1 MLANFIAIPVM
12 LVFSVLQITAVS
24 RIVLF
29 NGTADLVLL
38 AVAAWGVRERGRNVF
53 LWALVGGLLISVTT
67 AMPLFTPIIPYM
79 FIALIARLFQDRL
92 WQAPILSLIIVVI
105 TGTLFQHIFNIIV
118 LQLNGVDI
126 GLLESLQKVTL
137 PSLLLNFFFLFP
149 IYVLISDIGKWVF
162 PEENYE

>member
-12 LVFSVLQITAVS
+12 LILSVLQITAVS

-38 AVAAWGVRERGRNVF
+38 AVAAWGVRERGKNVF
-53 LWALVGGLLISVTT
+53 LWAFIGGLLISFTS
-67 AMPLFTPIIPYM
+67 AMPLFTPIAPYM

-92 WQAPILSLIIVVI
+92 WQAPILSLIIVVFA
-105 TGTLFQHIFNIIV
+105 GTLFQHIFNIVV
-118 LQLNGVDI
+118 LQLNSVNLGFI
-126 GLLESLQKVTL
+126 ESIQKVTL

>member
-1 MLANFIAIPVM
+1 MLTNFIAIPVM
-12 LVFSVLQITAVS
+12 LVLTILQITAVS

-38 AVAAWGVRERGRNVF
+38 AVAAWGVRERGKNVF
-53 LWALVGGLLISVTT
+53 LWAFIGGLLISFTS

-79 FIALIARLFQDRL
+79 VIALIARIFQDRL
-92 WQAPILSLIIVVI
+92 WQAPILSLIIVVFA
-105 TGTLFQHIFNIIV
+105 GTLFQHIFNIV
-118 LQLNGVDI
+118 LIQLNGVNLGFI
-126 GLLESLQKVTL
+126 ESIQSVTL

-149 IYVLISDIGKWVF
+149 VYILISDIGKWVF

>member
-1 MLANFIAIPVM
+1 MLTNFIAIPVM
-12 LVFSVLQITAVS
+12 LVLTILQITAVS

-38 AVAAWGVRERGRNVF
+38 AVAAWGVRERGKNVF
-53 LWALVGGLLISVTT
+53 LWAFIGGLLISFTS

-79 FIALIARLFQDRL
+79 VIALIARIFQDRL
-92 WQAPILSLIIVVI
+92 WQAPILSLIIVVFA
-105 TGTLFQHIFNIIV
+105 GTLFQHIFNIV
-118 LQLNGVDI
+118 LIQLDGVNLGFI
-126 GLLESLQKVTL
+126 ESIQTVTL

>member
-12 LVFSVLQITAVS
+12 LVLTILQITAVS

-38 AVAAWGVRERGRNVF
+38 AVAAWGVRERGKNVF
-53 LWALVGGLLISVTT
+53 LWAFIGGLLISFTS
-67 AMPLFTPIIPYM
+67 AMPLFSPIIPYM
-79 FIALIARLFQDRL
+79 VIALIARIFQDRL
-92 WQAPILSLIIVVI
+92 WQAPILSLIIVVFA
-105 TGTLFQHIFNIIV
+105 GTLFQHVFNII
-118 LQLNGVDI
+118 LIQLDGVNLGFI
-126 GLLESLQKVTL
+126 ESIQKVTL

-149 IYVLISDIGKWVF
+149 VYVLITDIGKWVF

>member
-1 MLANFIAIPVM
+1 MFGNFIAIPVM
-12 LVFSVLQITAVS
+12 LVLSVLQITAVS

-38 AVAAWGVRERGRNVF
+38 AVAAWGIRERGKNVF
-53 LWALVGGLLISVTT
+53 LWAFIGGLLISFMT

-79 FIALIARLFQDRL
+79 AIALMARIFQDRL
-92 WQAPILSLIIVVI
+92 WQAPILSLIIVVFI
-105 TGTLFQHIFNIIV
+105 GTLFQHIFNIIV
-118 LQLNGVDI
+118 LQLNGI
-126 GLLESLQKVTL
+126 NISLLESLQRVTL

>member
-12 LVFSVLQITAVS
+12 LVLSVLQITAIS

-38 AVAAWGVRERGRNVF
+38 AVAAWGVRERGKNVF
-53 LWALVGGLLISVTT
+53 LWAFIGGLLISFTT
-67 AMPLFTPIIPYM
+67 AMPLFTPIVPYM

-92 WQAPILSLIIVVI
+92 WQAPILSLIIVVLI
-105 TGTLFQHIFNIIV
+105 GTLFQHVFNIVV
-118 LQLNGVDI
+118 LQFNGVNI
-126 GLLESLQKVTL
+126 GFLESLQKVTL

-162 PEENYE
+162 PEESYE

>member
-12 LVFSVLQITAVS
+12 LVLSVMQITAVS

-38 AVAAWGVRERGRNVF
+38 AVAAWGVRERGKNVF
-53 LWALVGGLLISVTT
+53 LWAFIGGLLISFTT
-67 AMPLFTPIIPYM
+67 AMPLFTPIVPYM

-92 WQAPILSLIIVVI
+92 WQAPILSLIIVVLI
-105 TGTLFQHIFNIIV
+105 GTLFQHVFNIVV
-118 LQLNGVDI
+118 LQFNGVNI
-126 GLLESLQKVTL
+126 GFLESLQKVTL

-162 PEENYE
+162 PEESYE

>member
-12 LVFSVLQITAVS
+12 LIFSVLQITAVS

-38 AVAAWGVRERGRNVF
+38 AVAAWGVRERGRNAF
-53 LWALVGGLLISVTT
+53 LWAFIGGLLISFTT
-67 AMPLFTPIIPYM
+67 AMPLFTPIVPYM

-92 WQAPILSLIIVVI
+92 WQAPILSLIIVVFI
-105 TGTLFQHIFNIIV
+105 GTIFQHIFNIIV
-118 LQLNGVDI
+118 LQLDGVNI
-126 GLLESLQKVTL
+126 GLIESLQKVTL

-162 PEENYE
+162 PEEIYE

>member
-1 MLANFIAIPVM
+1 MLANFIAIPIM
-12 LVFSVLQITAVS
+12 LVLTILQITAVS

-38 AVAAWGVRERGRNVF
+38 AVAAWGVRERGKNVF
-53 LWALVGGLLISVTT
+53 LWAFIGGVLISLTS

-79 FIALIARLFQDRL
+79 VIALIARIFQDRL
-92 WQAPILSLIIVVI
+92 WQAPILSLIIVVFA
-105 TGTLFQHIFNIIV
+105 GTLFQHVFNIFLI
-118 LQLNGVDI
+118 QLDGVNI
-126 GLLESLQKVTL
+126 GFVESIQKVTL

-149 IYVLISDIGKWVF
+149 VYVLISDIGKWVF

>member
-12 LVFSVLQITAVS
+12 LILSVLQITAVS

-38 AVAAWGVRERGRNVF
+38 AVAAWGVRERGKNVF
-53 LWALVGGLLISVTT
+53 LWAFIGGLLISFTS
-67 AMPLFTPIIPYM
+67 AMPLFTPIVPYM

-92 WQAPILSLIIVVI
+92 WQAPILSLIIVVFA
-105 TGTLFQHIFNIIV
+105 GTLFQHIFNIVV
-118 LQLNGVDI
+118 LQLNSVNLGFI
-126 GLLESLQKVTL
+126 ESIQKVTL

-149 IYVLISDIGKWVF
+149 IYILISDIGKWVF

>member
-12 LVFSVLQITAVS
+12 LVLTVLQITAVS

-38 AVAAWGVRERGRNVF
+38 AVAAWGVRERGKNVF
-53 LWALVGGLLISVTT
+53 LWAFIGGVLISFTS
-67 AMPLFTPIIPYM
+67 AMPLFSPIIPYM
-79 FIALIARLFQDRL
+79 VIALIARIFQDRL
-92 WQAPILSLIIVVI
+92 WQAPILSLIIVVFA
-105 TGTLFQHIFNIIV
+105 GTLFQHVFNII
-118 LQLNGVDI
+118 LIQLDGVNLGFI
-126 GLLESLQKVTL
+126 ESIQKVTL